1 MEPPNKEAPKQ
12 LLAFKKMLRVVMEA
26 SSRSVSCIRVAQIR
40 KCLRNKSSPAALTE
54 TTAAKT
60 L

>member
-1 MEPPNKEAPKQ
+1 
-12 LLAFKKMLRVVMEA
+12 MEA